1 MNSVSLVSLCSLAGR
16 YDNPIPPRFLAPI
29 DCLKI
34 PALVLMESTSPSPPC
49 NSLIGHLLK
58 SMKWRCCSLVWPI
71 SFMTQTSSQ
80 GHRTFT
86 EKSFRIQNAN
96 KCLRS
101 CVEFVINFVRSK
113 LKFRI
118 SGLKQL
124 NTFECKFRKYKV
136 ILLSENL
143 ASEILALE
151 NNSVKKRKS
160 PWASENAEL
169 VCRLCYITTS
179 RVNKQ

>member
-1 MNSVSLVSLCSLAGR
+1 MNSVSLCSLAGR

-49 NSLIGHLLK
+49 NSLIGHLW
-58 SMKWRCCSLVWPI
+58 KWRGAAHWPDPYL
-71 SFMTQTSSQ
+71 FWQKPVLRVT
-80 GHRTFT
+80 GRFT

-169 VCRLCYITTS
+169 VCRLCYITT
-179 RVNKQ
+179 